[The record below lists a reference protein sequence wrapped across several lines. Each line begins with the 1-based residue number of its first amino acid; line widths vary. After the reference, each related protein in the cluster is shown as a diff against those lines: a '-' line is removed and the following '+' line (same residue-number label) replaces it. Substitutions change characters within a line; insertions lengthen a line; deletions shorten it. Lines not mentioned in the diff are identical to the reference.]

1 MNIYVY
7 VYMYSPRYTRVI
19 KLSKSSSSMLS
30 GSAANFRTVVAVPI
44 FVHVSPPS
52 PLSQQSCIEIFREA
66 SGHSGLRET
75 YRGSTESEGH
85 GFFEMA
91 ARRYP
96 REQRERRNTQDEEDK
111 GGENRRKRGRE
122 ERRRRRGR
130 GEGGEEEK
138 QKRDLGR
145 PRGSLGLPNWLRK
158 CNGDFYNVRIY
169 TPSYELRTF
178 IYVCV
183 YIHSYTCTVV
193 ASSSST
199 FPCHPWRT
207 ASTYPSF
214 VSKPLSR
221 TRANFTNESESN
233 LIVSVHFFPF
243 YLE

>member
-96 REQRERRNTQDEEDK
+96 RGQREMEEYVGR
-111 GGENRRKRGRE
+111 GGQRGRKSKKKGARGE
-122 ERRRRRGR
+122 KKKKRKRRRRRRREAEERSGPSQ
-130 GEGGEEEK
+130 GEP
-138 QKRDLGR
+138 R
-145 PRGSLGLPNWLRK
+145 PTQLATQ
-158 CNGDFYNVRIY
+158 V
-169 TPSYELRTF
+169 
-178 IYVCV
+178 
-183 YIHSYTCTVV
+183 
-193 ASSSST
+193 
-199 FPCHPWRT
+199 
-207 ASTYPSF
+207 
-214 VSKPLSR
+214 
-221 TRANFTNESESN
+221 
-233 LIVSVHFFPF
+233 
-243 YLE
+243 

>member
-178 IYVCV
+178 ICV
-183 YIHSYTCTVV
+183 GIYTLTPALSQPLLRVRSRV
-193 ASSSST
+193 ILGEQRPPT
-199 FPCHPWRT
+199 L
-207 ASTYPSF
+207 PSF
-214 VSKPLSR
+214 RNLCQGHARISP
-221 TRANFTNESESN
+221 TNLN
-233 LIVSVHFFPF
+233 RI
-243 YLE
+243 